1 MKITNDFESLM
12 RCFAVLGKDGHVG
25 VGGVEC
31 TPDDMAERY
40 EKANCYL
47 LYNPPVGIV
56 MNITVETEE
65 GLLWESFA
73 NVDGDERHWIHYEFP
88 KWENGREWSQS
99 FRSPDKPDEV
109 IGKKW
114 FAYRVPDMTP
124 YLCQRGERRTV

>member
-47 LYNPPVGIV
+47 L
-56 MNITVETEE
+56 
-65 GLLWESFA
+65 
-73 NVDGDERHWIHYEFP
+73 
-88 KWENGREWSQS
+88 
-99 FRSPDKPDEV
+99 
-109 IGKKW
+109 
-114 FAYRVPDMTP
+114 
-124 YLCQRGERRTV
+124 